1 VSVGGHVDDDDDD
14 AGWGKRLIRPS
25 ELSSNLPAE
34 ISGSESEE
42 RTKEQELCLSVSSI
56 RHRIFDML

>member
-1 VSVGGHVDDDDDD
+1 VGGHVDDDDDDDDD

-34 ISGSESEE
+34 ISGSE
-42 RTKEQELCLSVSSI
+42 
-56 RHRIFDML
+56 